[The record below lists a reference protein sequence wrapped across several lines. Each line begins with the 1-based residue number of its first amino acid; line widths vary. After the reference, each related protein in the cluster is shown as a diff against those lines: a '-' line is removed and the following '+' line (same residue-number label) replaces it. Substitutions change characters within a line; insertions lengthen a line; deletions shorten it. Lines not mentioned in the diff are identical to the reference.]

1 MQITF
6 IVPCYN
12 AENIIVRNYRRLNI
26 FLREN
31 RVKSKIIY
39 INDGSKDNTFE
50 KLCEI
55 KNKNIKIINNK
66 NNLGKSKSVIN
77 ALKKVTTNYVVLI
90 DCDLPYFQYLK
101 KILNNLKY
109 YDLIIVN
116 RKLKNSSNID
126 NNKNLYKVIRNIVSN
141 FLGKLIEKKLQLNVN
156 GDTQAGLKAFKI
168 STQLRKNKFFS
179 KYYFFDIELISYF
192 RKKKLKIKLVPVKFK
207 ISDKS
212 SIKIFS
218 FKNFKIIFEFFRI
231 LKKIKT

>member
-12 AENIIVRNYRRLNI
+12 AENIIVSNYRRLNL
-26 FLREN
+26 FLRKN
-31 RVKSKIIY
+31 LVKSKIIY

-50 KLCEI
+50 KLCKI
-55 KNKNIKIINNK
+55 KNKNVKIINNK

-109 YDLIIVN
+109 YDLVIVN
-116 RKLKNSSNID
+116 RKLKKSSNID
-126 NNKNLYKVIRNIVSN
+126 KNKNSYKVIRNIVSN
-141 FLGKLIEKKLQLNVN
+141 FLGKLIEKKLQLKVN
-156 GDTQAGLKAFKI
+156 GDTQAGLKAFRI
-168 STQLRKNKFFS
+168 SKQLKNNKFFS

-192 RKKKLKIKLVPVKFK
+192 RKNKFKIKLVPVKFK

>member
-12 AENIIVRNYRRLNI
+12 AGKIIIKNNKRLYFFIKKNKI
-26 FLREN
+26 
-31 RVKSKIIY
+31 KYKIIY

-50 KLCEI
+50 KLKKI
-55 KNKNIKIINNK
+55 NDKNIKIINNK
-66 NNLGKSKSVIN
+66 KNLGKSKSIIN

-101 KILNNLKY
+101 KVLGNLEY
-109 YDLIIVN
+109 HDLVIVN
-116 RKLKNSSNID
+116 RKLKRSSNID
-126 NNKNLYKVIRNIVSN
+126 KNKNLYKVFRDIVSN
-141 FLGKLIEKKLQLNVN
+141 FLGKLIEKKLKLNVN

-168 STQLRKNKFFS
+168 NNQFKRNKFFS
-179 KYYFFDIELISYF
+179 KYYFFDVELISF
-192 RKKKLKIKLVPVKFK
+192 FKKKKLKIKLVPVKFK

-218 FKNFKIIFEFFRI
+218 FKNFKIIFEFFKI
-231 LKKIKT
+231 LLMIKI